1 MAAVPFDRRV
11 VLVAGRRRLN
21 APVEDSREADE
32 KALARFGYAQQ
43 LMRSMGGF
51 QNFALSF
58 SIISI
63 LTGAVTLYG
72 HGLRFG
78 GPLVMSLGWPL
89 VAIFT
94 MFVALS
100 LAELASAFPTA
111 GALYHWSSLLG
122 GPRLGFFTAWLNTL
136 GQFAITAAI
145 DYGLAEFLAPL
156 LGLTATRGNVLMLF
170 FGLLLSHGILNHLG
184 VRAVALLNVVSAWY
198 HLLGVAI
205 LVACLAWLAPLQPVA
220 FLFTSYTREAFP
232 LHYAFLIALL
242 QPAWTFTG
250 YDASAHATEE
260 TKDPSRNAPKG
271 IILSVAVSAIAG
283 WVMLAVVTL
292 AIGDLDAAAGA
303 SNPFLYILNTSMGA
317 AGSALAWMVIGAM
330 WFCGLASVTSNSRM
344 VFAFARD
351 GGLPFSKQL
360 AKVSPRF
367 QSPHVAVWTSVV
379 MALLVA
385 LWADAYSVMA
395 ALSTVALYLSYALPI
410 GAGLFARRKGK
421 WKEMGPWNLGRW
433 STVVNVVALVWVAA
447 MTVLMSLPPNALA
460 GYTLLGTFVVLG
472 LVWVLFMQR
481 WFTGPKITP
490 L

>member
-1 MAAVPFDRRV
+1 MSAAAD
-11 VLVAGRRRLN
+11 
-21 APVEDSREADE
+21 DE

-43 LMRSMGGF
+43 LLRSMGGF

-78 GPLVMSLGWPL
+78 GPLVMSVGWPL

-122 GPRLGFFTAWLNTL
+122 GPGLGFFTAWLNTL

-156 LGLTATRGNVLMLF
+156 LGLAATRSNVLMLF
-170 FGLLLSHGILNHLG
+170 AALLFSHGVLNHLG
-184 VRAVALLNVVSAWY
+184 VRAVAVLNVFSAWY
-198 HLLGVAI
+198 HLVGVAL
-205 LVACLAWLAPLQPVA
+205 LVGALAWLAPMQPVA
-220 FLFTSYTREAFP
+220 FLFTPFTHEAYP
-232 LHYAFLIALL
+232 LQYAFLIALL

-271 IILSVAVSAIAG
+271 IILSVAVSAVAG
-283 WVMLAVVTL
+283 WLMLAVVTL
-292 AIGDLDAAAGA
+292 AIPDLATTANAA
-303 SNPFLYILNTSMGA
+303 NPFLYVLDKSMGA
-317 AGSALAWMVIGAM
+317 VGSALAWMVIGAM

-344 VFAFARD
+344 LFAFARD
-351 GGLPFSKQL
+351 GGLPFSTQL
-360 AKVSPRF
+360 AKVSARF
-367 QSPHVAVWTSVV
+367 SSPHIAVWTSVV
-379 MALLVA
+379 MALLIAV
-385 LWADAYSVMA
+385 WADAYSVMA

-410 GAGLFARRKGK
+410 GAGLLAKRSGK
-421 WKEMGPWNLGRW
+421 WKEKGPFDLGRW
-433 STVVNVVALVWVAA
+433 STFVNSVALLWVAA

-472 LVWVLFMQR
+472 VVWVLFMR
-481 WFTGPKITP
+481 KWFKGPKITP

>member
-1 MAAVPFDRRV
+1 MSEEGATQ
-11 VLVAGRRRLN
+11 
-21 APVEDSREADE
+21 DE
-32 KALARFGYAQQ
+32 KALLRFGYAQQ
-43 LMRSMGGF
+43 LLRSMGGF
-51 QNFALSF
+51 QSFALSF

-78 GPLVMSLGWPL
+78 GPLVMSIGWPV

-122 GPRLGFFTAWLNTL
+122 GPGLGFFTAWLNTL

-156 LGLTATRGNVLMLF
+156 LGLAPVRSNVLMLF
-170 FGLLLSHGILNHLG
+170 AALLLSHGILNHLG
-184 VRAVALLNVVSAWY
+184 VRAVALLNTVSAWY
-198 HLLGVAI
+198 HLAGVVLLI
-205 LVACLAWLAPLQPVA
+205 GCLAWLAPMQPVG
-220 FLFTSYTREAFP
+220 FLFTPFTQEPYP

-250 YDASAHATEE
+250 YDASAHASEE
-260 TKDPSRNAPKG
+260 TVDPSRNGPKG

-283 WVMLAVVTL
+283 WALLAAVTL
-292 AIGDLDAAAGA
+292 AIPDLKATASAA
-303 SNPFLYILNTSMGA
+303 NPFLYVLSQSMGA
-317 AGSALAWMVIGAM
+317 VGSALAWVVIGAM

-344 VFAFARD
+344 LFAFARD
-351 GGLPFSKQL
+351 GGLPFSVQL
-360 AKVSPRF
+360 ASVSARF
-367 QSPHVAVWTSVV
+367 KSPHIAVWTSVA

-410 GAGLFARRKGK
+410 GAGLLAKRRGL

-433 STVVNVVALVWVAA
+433 GTLVNVVALVWVAA

-460 GYTLLGTFVVLG
+460 GYTLLGTFAALG
-472 LVWVLFMQR
+472 LIWALFMR
-481 WFTGPKITP
+481 KWFKGPKVTP

>member
-1 MAAVPFDRRV
+1 M
-11 VLVAGRRRLN
+11 
-21 APVEDSREADE
+21 SADE
-32 KALARFGYAQQ
+32 QALARFGYAQQ
-43 LMRSMGGF
+43 LLRSMGGF

-78 GPLVMSLGWPL
+78 GPLVMSVGWPL
-89 VAIFT
+89 VAVFT
-94 MFVALS
+94 MFIALS

-122 GPRLGFFTAWLNTL
+122 GPGLGFFTAWLNTL

-156 LGLTATRGNVLMLF
+156 LGLTADRSNVLWLF
-170 FGLLLSHGILNHLG
+170 AGLLVSHGILNHLG

-198 HLLGVAI
+198 HLVGVAV
-205 LVACLAWLAPLQPVA
+205 LVGCLAWFAPLQPA
-220 FLFTSYTREAFP
+220 SFLLTPFTQEAFP
-232 LHYAFLIALL
+232 LQYAFLIALL

-283 WVMLAVVTL
+283 WLMLAVVTL
-292 AIGDLDAAAGA
+292 AVPDLPATAAAA
-303 SNPFLYILNTSMGA
+303 NPFLFVLEKSLGRL
-317 AGSALAWMVIGAM
+317 GSALAWMVIGAM

-344 VFAFARD
+344 LFAFARD
-351 GGLPFSKQL
+351 GGLPFSKHL

-379 MALLVA
+379 MALAVA

-395 ALSTVALYLSYALPI
+395 ALSTVALYLSYAVPI
-410 GAGLFARRKGK
+410 AAGLRAKLKGTWTQK
-421 WKEMGPWNLGRW
+421 GPFDLKRW
-433 STVVNVVALVWVAA
+433 STLVNVVALVWVCA
-447 MTVLMSLPPNALA
+447 MTVLMSLPPNLLA
-460 GYTLLGTFVVLG
+460 GYTLVGTLVVLW
-472 LVWVLFMQR
+472 LVWVFAMRR
-481 WFTGPKITP
+481 WFTGPKVTP

>member
-1 MAAVPFDRRV
+1 M
-11 VLVAGRRRLN
+11 N
-21 APVEDSREADE
+21 APIGDGGRENDE

-43 LMRSMGGF
+43 LLRSMGGF

-78 GPLVMSLGWPL
+78 GPLVMSVGWPL

-111 GALYHWSSLLG
+111 GALYHWSSLLS
-122 GPRLGFFTAWLNTL
+122 GPGLGFFTAWLNTL

-156 LGLTATRGNVLMLF
+156 LGLAAERRNVLWLF
-170 FGLLLSHGILNHLG
+170 AGLLLSHGILNHLG

-198 HLLGVAI
+198 HLAGVAL
-205 LVACLAWLAPLQPVA
+205 LVGCLAWLAPMQPVG
-220 FLFTSYTREAFP
+220 FLFTPFTSEPFP

-271 IILSVAVSAIAG
+271 ILLSVAVSAVAG

-292 AIGDLDAAAGA
+292 AIPDLKVAAAAG
-303 SNPFLYILNTSMGA
+303 NPFLHVLNASMGPV
-317 AGSALAWMVIGAM
+317 GSALAWMVIGAM

-344 VFAFARD
+344 LFAFARD
-351 GGLPFSKQL
+351 GGLPFSRQL

-367 QSPHVAVWTSVV
+367 RSPHIAVWTSVV
-379 MALLVA
+379 MALGVA
-385 LWADAYSVMA
+385 VWADAYSVMA

-410 GAGLFARRKGK
+410 GAGLLAKRKGK
-421 WKEMGPWNLGRW
+421 WKEKGPFDLGRW
-433 STVVNVVALVWVAA
+433 STFVNVVALLWVAA

-460 GYTLLGTFVVLG
+460 GYTLLGTFVALG
-472 LVWVLFMQR
+472 LVWVLVMRQ